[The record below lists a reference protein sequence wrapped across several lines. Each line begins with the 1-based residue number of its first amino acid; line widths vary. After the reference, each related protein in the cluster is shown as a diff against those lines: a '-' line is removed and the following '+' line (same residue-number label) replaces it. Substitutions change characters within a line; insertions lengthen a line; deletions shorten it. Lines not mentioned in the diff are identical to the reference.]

1 MEERWGRW
9 IPDCR
14 NKLLNSDLWPINK
27 KLTLSAST
35 CSWKFLELP
44 WMQIEIQS
52 RTKSWMETITSV
64 SQNMWESRCTNAN
77 IYIKSLK
84 NTMLFN
90 NPSTKVSEQKCV
102 QIWVKPRLS
111 CSLHTQYRTE
121 RNDCE
126 QHHEVFK
133 IQRRGLLME
142 GEGDIQEEWQKSHLH
157 HRASR
162 SHWCFKHETQTFYLA
177 EEVERTAEE
186 GEELIRSNGWSGKR
200 ERWMDINDYV
210 AGTESNRLQNKL

>member
-1 MEERWGRW
+1 
-9 IPDCR
+9 
-14 NKLLNSDLWPINK
+14 
-27 KLTLSAST
+27 
-35 CSWKFLELP
+35 
-44 WMQIEIQS
+44 MQIELKS
-52 RTKSWMETITSV
+52 FTKSWMKTIISV
-64 SQNMWESRCTNAN
+64 SQNTCDSRCTNTN
-77 IYIKSLK
+77 IDIKSWK

-90 NPSTKVSEQKCV
+90 NPSSLC
-102 QIWVKPRLS
+102 
-111 CSLHTQYRTE
+111 LHTQYRTE

-126 QHHEVFK
+126 QHHKVFK

-200 ERWMDINDYV
+200 ERGMDINDYV
-210 AGTESNRLQNKL
+210 AETESNRLQNKL

>member
-1 MEERWGRW
+1 MQIDIKSFTNRW
-9 IPDCR
+9 I
-14 NKLLNSDLWPINK
+14 
-27 KLTLSAST
+27 
-35 CSWKFLELP
+35 
-44 WMQIEIQS
+44 
-52 RTKSWMETITSV
+52 RTIISV
-64 SQNMWESRCTNAN
+64 SQNMCDSRSKIPN
-77 IYIKSLK
+77 IDIKPLK

-90 NPSTKVSEQKCV
+90 NPSTKVSEQKCA

-111 CSLHTQYRTE
+111 LSLHTQYRTE

-126 QHHEVFK
+126 QHHIFK
-133 IQRRGLLME
+133 IQRRQLLME

-200 ERWMDINDYV
+200 ERWMDGHKWLCCRDRV
-210 AGTESNRLQNKL
+210 K